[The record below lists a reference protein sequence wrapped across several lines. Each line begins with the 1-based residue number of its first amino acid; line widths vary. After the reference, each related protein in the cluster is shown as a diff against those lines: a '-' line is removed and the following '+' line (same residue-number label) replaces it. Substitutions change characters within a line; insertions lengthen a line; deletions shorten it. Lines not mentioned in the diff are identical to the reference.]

1 MANTTISKGKFSSER
16 IRTLTA
22 VGVFTA
28 LAYIC
33 CVLFHFKAAFLSFD
47 LKDAVM
53 TIGAMFFGPV
63 YGFAMSVIV
72 ATIELITMGQTGLY
86 GYVMNIL
93 SSVTFV
99 CLGSFIYTRR
109 RTMNSAFV
117 GMILSVIAMTVVMM
131 GANLVITPFYMGVTI
146 AEVAALI
153 PTLLLPFNLTKA
165 IFNAALVFLLYKP
178 VSTALKSSGFLKKE
192 DNAVRKA
199 YKPNPLTL
207 AIPVVIAVACMLFF
221 FLYLHGSFEI
231 GSQVG

>member
-1 MANTTISKGKFSSER
+1 MAKTTTSTRNFSSEK

-53 TIGAMFFGPV
+53 TIGAMFFGPI
-63 YGFAMSVIV
+63 YGLAMSVIV
-72 ATIELITMGQTGLY
+72 STIELVTISGTGLY
-86 GYVMNIL
+86 GYLMNIL

-99 CLGSFIYTRR
+99 CLGSFVYSRR
-109 RTMNSAFV
+109 RSMTSALV
-117 GMILSVIAMTVVMM
+117 GMGLSIVAMTAVMM
-131 GANLVITPFYMGVTI
+131 GANLVITPFYMGVSV

-178 VSTALKSSGFLKKE
+178 VSTALKSAGFLKSE

-199 YKPNPLTL
+199 YKPNPLML
-207 AIPVVIAVACMLFF
+207 AVPLVIAVAAMLFF

-231 GSQVG
+231 G

>member
-1 MANTTISKGKFSSER
+1 MAKSTSSAGVFSSEK

-28 LAYIC
+28 LSYIC
-33 CVLFHFKAAFLSFD
+33 CVLFHFKVSFLSFE

-63 YGFAMSVIV
+63 YGLAMSLIV
-72 ATIELITMGQTGLY
+72 STIELITISSTGLY
-86 GYVMNIL
+86 GYIMNIL
-93 SSVTFV
+93 SSVVFV

-109 RTMNSAFV
+109 RSMSSALL
-117 GMILSVIAMTVVMM
+117 GMILAVVAMTSVMI
-131 GANLVITPFYMGVTI
+131 GANLLITPFYMNVT
-146 AEVAALI
+146 VADVKALI
-153 PTLLLPFNLTKA
+153 LPLLLPFNLTKA

-192 DNAVRKA
+192 DNAVRVK

-207 AIPVVIAVACMLFF
+207 AIPLVIAIAAMLFF
-221 FLYLHGSFEI
+221 FLYLQGSFEI
-231 GSQVG
+231 A